1 MNIFRQRLEKNDIDV
16 ALITDDD
23 NVYYLTGYYDYLHM
37 DFGRPTIL
45 VVLREGQSILITPSI
60 DFNSAESLARVDRI
74 VSWNDGVGNE
84 WREELPKVAMN
95 AMKVAIEPNH
105 IPPVVHSYLVELIEA
120 EKLENASSLLSDM
133 RMIKSDMELQLARHA
148 GEVANAMMTAG
159 RSAIGSGIA
168 EFEVAIAT
176 SQAGT
181 RMAAKLLNAHYTD
194 EDMSPNTHFLQIMAS
209 GEAITKTHHRATT
222 RIMKYGEPVFLCFCG
237 MTNFHRFKLGFDRTF
252 WIGEIKDKSQEVVY
266 EIALASHLAFLKTI
280 EAEFAEFK
288 GPRYHVIGNHDID
301 SISKEQFLANVENTG
316 IAKDKSYYSF
326 DSKWVHFV
334 VLDANYLADGR
345 DCAPGNCKWTDT
357 HVPKKELE
365 WLRRDLEAT
374 KLPVVVLAHQR
385 LDGRGS
391 HFTKNSD
398 EVRKLLEKSGRVLVV
413 FQGHDHRGGHSLIGG
428 IHYYTLKAAVEGSG
442 EENNSYGIVEVR
454 RNGDIVV
461 EGFRKAVDLAMPRNS

>member
-60 DFNSAESLARVDRI
+60 DFNSAKSLARVDRI

-159 RSAIGSGIA
+159 RSAIGTGIA

-266 EIALASHLAFLKTI
+266 EIALASQEAALRALRPGVTAESVHAAYAEVIQEAGYDYPFRCGRATGFSYLEAPQLVTGDKTI
-280 EAEFAEFK
+280 LQPGMVLAVDGSVSADNFRAQ
-288 GPRYHVIGNHDID
+288 IGD
-301 SISKEQFLANVENTG
+301 SFIITQEGYEPL
-316 IAKDKSYYSF
+316 
-326 DSKWVHFV
+326 
-334 VLDANYLADGR
+334 
-345 DCAPGNCKWTDT
+345 TD
-357 HVPKKELE
+357 HPKK
-365 WLRRDLEAT
+365 
-374 KLPVVVLAHQR
+374 
-385 LDGRGS
+385 
-391 HFTKNSD
+391 
-398 EVRKLLEKSGRVLVV
+398 
-413 FQGHDHRGGHSLIGG
+413 LI
-428 IHYYTLKAAVEGSG
+428 
-442 EENNSYGIVEVR
+442 
-454 RNGDIVV
+454 DII
-461 EGFRKAVDLAMPRNS
+461 L

>member
-1 MNIFRQRLEKNDIDV
+1 MFEQNMNTFRRRLEKNDIDV

-45 VVLREGQSILITPSI
+45 VVLREGPSILITPSI

-84 WREELPKVAMN
+84 WREELPKVVMN

-105 IPPVVHSYLVELIEA
+105 IPPVVHSYLVELIEV

-159 RSAIGSGIA
+159 RAAIGNGIA

-266 EIALASHLAFLKTI
+266 EIALASQEAALRALRPGVTAESVHAAYAEVIQEAGYDYPFRCGRATGFSYLEAPQLVTGDKTI
-280 EAEFAEFK
+280 LQPGMVLAVDGSVCADNFRAQ
-288 GPRYHVIGNHDID
+288 IGD
-301 SISKEQFLANVENTG
+301 SFIITQEGYEPL
-316 IAKDKSYYSF
+316 
-326 DSKWVHFV
+326 
-334 VLDANYLADGR
+334 
-345 DCAPGNCKWTDT
+345 TD
-357 HVPKKELE
+357 HPKKLE
-365 WLRRDLEAT
+365 
-374 KLPVVVLAHQR
+374 
-385 LDGRGS
+385 
-391 HFTKNSD
+391 
-398 EVRKLLEKSGRVLVV
+398 
-413 FQGHDHRGGHSLIGG
+413 
-428 IHYYTLKAAVEGSG
+428 
-442 EENNSYGIVEVR
+442 
-454 RNGDIVV
+454 DII
-461 EGFRKAVDLAMPRNS
+461 L

>member
-181 RMAAKLLNAHYTD
+181 RMAAKLLNAYYTD

-266 EIALASHLAFLKTI
+266 EIALASQEAALRALRPGVTAESVHAAYAEVIQEAGYDYPFRCGRATGFSYLEAPQLVTGDKTI
-280 EAEFAEFK
+280 LQPGMVLAVDGSVSADNFRAQIGDSF
-288 GPRYHVIGNHDID
+288 VITQEGY
-301 SISKEQFLANVENTG
+301 EPL
-316 IAKDKSYYSF
+316 
-326 DSKWVHFV
+326 
-334 VLDANYLADGR
+334 
-345 DCAPGNCKWTDT
+345 TD
-357 HVPKKELE
+357 HPKKLE
-365 WLRRDLEAT
+365 NIIL
-374 KLPVVVLAHQR
+374 
-385 LDGRGS
+385 
-391 HFTKNSD
+391 
-398 EVRKLLEKSGRVLVV
+398 
-413 FQGHDHRGGHSLIGG
+413 
-428 IHYYTLKAAVEGSG
+428 
-442 EENNSYGIVEVR
+442 
-454 RNGDIVV
+454 
-461 EGFRKAVDLAMPRNS
+461 

>member
-1 MNIFRQRLEKNDIDV
+1 MFEKNMNIFRQRLEKNDIDV

-84 WREELPKVAMN
+84 WREELPKVAVN
-95 AMKVAIEPNH
+95 AMKVAIEPHH

-266 EIALASHLAFLKTI
+266 EIALASQEAALRALRPGVTAESVHAAYAEVIQEAGYDYPFRCGRATGFSYLEVPQLVTGDKTI
-280 EAEFAEFK
+280 LQPGMVLAVDGSVSADNFRAQ
-288 GPRYHVIGNHDID
+288 IGD
-301 SISKEQFLANVENTG
+301 SFIITQEGYEPL
-316 IAKDKSYYSF
+316 
-326 DSKWVHFV
+326 
-334 VLDANYLADGR
+334 
-345 DCAPGNCKWTDT
+345 TD
-357 HVPKKELE
+357 HPKKLE
-365 WLRRDLEAT
+365 
-374 KLPVVVLAHQR
+374 
-385 LDGRGS
+385 
-391 HFTKNSD
+391 
-398 EVRKLLEKSGRVLVV
+398 
-413 FQGHDHRGGHSLIGG
+413 
-428 IHYYTLKAAVEGSG
+428 
-442 EENNSYGIVEVR
+442 
-454 RNGDIVV
+454 DII
-461 EGFRKAVDLAMPRNS
+461 L